1 MANYLIRHFRLSQ
14 GRVRLPFYVFYWLC
28 LVEMVIIPYCVFRKK
43 IMEYGMRDAYVR
55 MRKNK
60 LIILITVLFV
70 SGAVSFAVENEISQ
84 RRAQAFAGQDLQLSG
99 REVASYQSEDGEHIL
114 VFQSGFSMSIGAN
127 QFHSDS
133 AVVWVKS
140 VTTEFLGESKIEYK
154 VKAYMEGK
162 VSVKKGRSAKTI
174 DLNQSV
180 VEEKQSIAVQFDV
193 SGEVFVT
200 ADKREISDPRSLGL
214 YKKAASSLVPV
225 GPKFV
230 VQPEALVPE
239 LPEMKI
245 HRKRPSK
252 KEVAGAVPAGEKEE
266 LAAAE
271 KPKEGGLLGVLF
283 RGKGKRAEAAKVVAK
298 EPRYMYPVNIAP
310 AGEVEPKIERT
321 KAPDETDIATV
332 VGRFYIWQKQNEEG
346 GLLELEADTAVIF
359 YSGAQQPSED
369 GAEGGEVLPSGGVRA
384 IYMSGDVVMTEGQRT
399 IRADE
404 MYYDFRD
411 RKALAVNAVMRNFDV
426 ERGIPMYVR
435 AAKLRRM
442 AEDKFAAE
450 NVMLTSSEF
459 YLPQISLTASK
470 VIIADT
476 TAIDAQKGRVS
487 KDSYDIEMRDVR
499 FKSGK
504 QTLFYWPG
512 MRANFER
519 PDIPIKTMRVGRD
532 SDFGTFVESRWYL
545 YRMLGLREPEG
556 TESTF
561 LLDYYSK
568 RGVGSGA
575 EIRYDRENYYGELL
589 GYVISDHG
597 EDRLGRME
605 SRKDL
610 KPEDELRGRFTWR
623 HRQFLPYNWQLT
635 TGVSY
640 LSDENFLE
648 SFYRSEFNTGVKQE
662 TYVHLKRLQDNWA
675 FSILGKG
682 RINDFAD
689 ELEALPSGEFHLTGQ
704 SLFKDRF
711 TLYSDTEIGQLRQR
725 IGKDHSEPPIL
736 GAVPPIATNLT
747 DISEKR
753 FTFASHRTELDMPI
767 LVEPFK
773 LVPYAAG
780 TFGYDNRSGFTR
792 TLVDGSNTGSFG
804 EEDIWIGEA
813 GVRVF
818 PRPYWKVYPNVKS
831 RLWDLNQL
839 RHVVSPYLT
848 AVAYAESDDV
858 VEQRDSLSA
867 GVTQRLLTKRG
878 PEDNQRAVEWMRLD
892 TEVVFVNHDGEAGN
906 SAPDRYIWTRPI
918 VPLQVLSA
926 PEIFN
931 GDLITHDG
939 VRATGLHRFES
950 WGPKRDYFSADYI
963 WRMSDT
969 TVLLSDLNFDIQSS
983 VVQQFNIGFS
993 HLCWPN
999 LSYYIGSR
1007 YLRRVRVMDELGSN
1021 AFVFAVTY
1029 VIDPRYTI
1037 VFAQECD
1044 LDYGVNVRSEVSL
1057 LRRYHRM
1064 YYGLTFSADES
1075 LDRQAVVFSIWPQG
1089 VPEMGLGTRRYMGMT
1104 GAGPAG
1110 Y

>member
-1 MANYLIRHFRLSQ
+1 
-14 GRVRLPFYVFYWLC
+14 
-28 LVEMVIIPYCVFRKK
+28 
-43 IMEYGMRDAYVR
+43 MRDADVR
-55 MRKNK
+55 MLKNK
-60 LIILITVLFV
+60 LIILVTVIFAA
-70 SGAVSFAVENEISQ
+70 SAVCFAVEGGVPQQ
-84 RRAQAFAGQDLQLSG
+84 RAEAFAGQDLQLSG
-99 REVASYQSEDGEHIL
+99 REVVSYQSEGGEHIL
-114 VFQSGFSMSIGAN
+114 VFQREFSMSIGAN
-127 QFHSDS
+127 QFISDS
-133 AVVWVKS
+133 AVVWVKAT
-140 VTTEFLGESKIEYK
+140 TTEFLGESKTEYK
-154 VKAYMEGK
+154 VNAYMEGN

-193 SGEVFVT
+193 SGEVFIT
-200 ADKREISDPRSLGL
+200 ADKRGISDPRSLGL
-214 YKKAASSLVPV
+214 YKRAASSLIPV

-239 LPEMKI
+239 LPEERI
-245 HRKRPSK
+245 HRKRPPK
-252 KEVAGAVPAGEKEE
+252 REAARGVPAGEKER

-271 KPKEGGLLGVLF
+271 KKEGGLLEALF
-283 RGKGKRAEAAKVVAK
+283 GGKKERVEAAKVK
-298 EPRYMYPVNIAP
+298 EPRYVYPVNIAP

-321 KAPDETDIATV
+321 KAPDETDIATI
-332 VGRFYIWQKQNEEG
+332 VGRFYIWQKRDEEG
-346 GLLELEADTAVIF
+346 GLLELEADRAVIF
-359 YSGAQQPSED
+359 YSGAKQPSED
-369 GAEGGEVLPSGGVRA
+369 GTEGGEVLPSGGVRA
-384 IYMSGDVVMTEGQRT
+384 IYMTGDVVMTEGQRT

-411 RKALAVNAVMRNFDV
+411 KKALAVNAVMRNFDV
-426 ERGIPMYVR
+426 ERGIPIYVS
-435 AAKLRRM
+435 AVKLRRI

-470 VIIADT
+470 VIISDT

-487 KDSYDIEMRDVR
+487 RDSYDIEMRDVR
-499 FKSGK
+499 FKKGK
-504 QTLFYWPG
+504 RTLFYWPG
-512 MRANFER
+512 MRVNLER
-519 PDIPIKTMRVGRD
+519 PDIPIKSISTGHD
-532 SDFGTFVESRWYL
+532 KTFGTFVESRWYL
-545 YRMLGLREPEG
+545 SRMLGWREPEG

-568 RGVGSGA
+568 RGVGSGS
-575 EIRYDRENYYGELL
+575 EVKYNRENYYGELL

-597 EDRLGRME
+597 EDRLGRMK
-605 SRKDL
+605 SRKNL
-610 KPEDELRGRFTWR
+610 EPEDDLRGRFTWR

-648 SFYRSEFNTGVKQE
+648 SFYRREFNTGEKQE

-675 FSILGKG
+675 VSILGKG
-682 RINDFAD
+682 RINRFAD
-689 ELEALPSGEFHLTGQ
+689 ELEELPSGEFHLTGQ
-704 SLFKDRF
+704 SLFEDRF
-711 TLYSDTEIGQLRQR
+711 TLYSDTELGRMRQQ
-725 IGKDHSEPPIL
+725 IGKDHSEPPVL
-736 GAVPPIATNLT
+736 GARPPVATDMI
-747 DISEKR
+747 DISEER
-753 FTFASHRTELDMPI
+753 FTFVSHRTELDMPI

-773 LVPYAAG
+773 IIPYVAG

-792 TLVDGSNTGSFG
+792 TLVDGSDTGSFG
-804 EEDIWIGEA
+804 ENNIWIGEA

-839 RHVVSPYLT
+839 RHIIRPYLT
-848 AVAYAESDDV
+848 AVFYNESDDV
-858 VEQRDSLSA
+858 VEQRDLLSA
-867 GVTQRLLTKRG
+867 GISQRLLTKRG
-878 PEDNQRAVEWMRLD
+878 PEGSQRSVEWMRLD
-892 TEVVFVNHDGEAGN
+892 TEFVFVNHDGDGG
-906 SAPDRYIWTRPI
+906 SSSPDRLIWSRPI
-918 VPLQVLSA
+918 VPLRVLSA

-931 GDLITHDG
+931 GDLISHDG
-939 VRATGLHRFES
+939 VAATGLHRFEN
-950 WGPKRDYFSADYI
+950 WGPRRDYFSADYI

-969 TVLLSDLNFDIQSS
+969 TALLSDLNFDIRSG

-1007 YLRRVRVMDELGSN
+1007 YLRRVSVLDERGSN
-1021 AFVFAVTY
+1021 AFTFAVTY
-1029 VIDPRYTI
+1029 VLDPRYTI
-1037 VFAQECD
+1037 IFAQECD
-1044 LDYGVNVRSEVSL
+1044 LDYGVNVRSDITL

-1089 VPEMGLGTRRYMGMT
+1089 VSEMGTGGGRYTGMT
-1104 GAGPAG
+1104 GPAD